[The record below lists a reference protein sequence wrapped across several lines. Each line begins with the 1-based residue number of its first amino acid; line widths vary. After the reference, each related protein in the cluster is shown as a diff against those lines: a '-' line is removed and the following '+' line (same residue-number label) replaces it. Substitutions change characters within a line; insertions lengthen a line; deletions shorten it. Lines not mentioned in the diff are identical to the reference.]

1 MFADLLYKYFIAS
14 FIVGGGFFIS
24 FKIIDKFVYAPM
36 LKESEEDAEFAGL
49 TEEEIEIKKYNK
61 LYLEDYDNLEI
72 NEMDENALHK
82 LQKCF
87 LIEETPL
94 GVVKM
99 YYCNDNESFIYWS
112 EKQLP
117 YKVLETVSRKYVID
131 YDCKFIYVDME
142 YELKKKREEL
152 MNTMDNVSTDVSNAD
167 VSNADDA
174 SNTSSVFVTFKKYNS
189 PEKTPKKKNPE
200 NVIVCDK
207 ANRYSYR
214 GVYNPDQDQ
223 KISGGG
229 SLPSVD
235 GKKMSVSDFLK
246 AKRSYQTENIE
257 KLDEK
262 VSDGFWRFLDMKFY
276 KSENHDDNVFNTEYV
291 SYYDDTQDD
300 SHDDSDDDSD
310 DDSEEHSECERK
322 YNIINGNGGQYSINN
337 KFFTDRDKYH
347 KCLMQELTNHVKNS
361 DCGSDNSFDLL
372 ECDVEKNE
380 KNEVLN
386 LDSAVESGLT
396 RRRSASYSEDSH
408 CDKKTLDDKKSNS
421 WLW

>member
-1 MFADLLYKYFIAS
+1 MFEDLLYKYIIAS
-14 FIVGGGFFIS
+14 LIVGGGFFIS
-24 FKIIDKFVYAPM
+24 FKLIDRFVYAPM
-36 LKESEEDAEFAGL
+36 IEESEEDAEFAGL
-49 TEEEIEIKKYNK
+49 TEEEIKIKKYNK
-61 LYLEDYDNLEI
+61 LYLEDYEDLEI

-131 YDCKFIYVDME
+131 HDCKFIYVDME

-152 MNTMDNVSTDVSNAD
+152 MNTVDKVNTDVSNND
-167 VSNADDA
+167 LSNN
-174 SNTSSVFVTFKKYNS
+174 NTSSVFVTFKKYNS
-189 PEKTPKKKNPE
+189 PEKTPKKKISE

-223 KISGGG
+223 KISGG
-229 SLPSVD
+229 SSVTPVD
-235 GKKMSVSDFLK
+235 GKKMSVTDFLK
-246 AKRSYQTENIE
+246 ASKKYHSESTVE
-257 KLDEK
+257 KVDEK
-262 VSDGFWRFLDMKFY
+262 VDEKVTDGFWRFLDMNFY
-276 KSENHDDNVFNTEYV
+276 KSENCDHHNVFNAEYDAE
-291 SYYDDTQDD
+291 DDTE
-300 SHDDSDDDSD
+300 DDDD
-310 DDSEEHSECERK
+310 DCEKK
-322 YNIINGNGGQYSINN
+322 YNIVSGKGGQYSINN
-337 KFFTDRDKYH
+337 KIFTDRDKYH
-347 KCLMQELTNHVKNS
+347 KCLMEELTNYVKNN
-361 DCGSDNSFDLL
+361 DCSSDNSFDLL
-372 ECDVEKNE
+372 ECDVDKNE
-380 KNEVLN
+380 KNQVLN

-408 CDKKTLDDKKSNS
+408 CDKECLDDKKSNS